1 VKSGRFVL
9 GASLGA
15 LALLHAGLAVAQ
27 TAAPNAP
34 ATDET
39 VAAQK
44 AAQKAAEK
52 EAAAKAAAEEA
63 DDPDSDLEGLDE
75 EKPPPPPGYVPGH
88 GERVGLGLSPHA
100 PGQQSVLPGAV
111 MPAFGAP
118 LEPREGGK
126 LDFHGYLQAG
136 GRVGFNSRKH
146 QADGQGA
153 TIWHGD
159 PIVPRGNVFENTN
172 NVPYSWAELRFS
184 YSLPGVTSTVSLGA
198 WQFSQTMKAAGSF
211 MPNAQLWVRDAF
223 LEYAPR
229 GLDPVKLTWKVGVYE
244 DRYGAMAEYSTG
256 QYGAPIIATIAG
268 VGETLSVGIPLGG
281 AFELELEHG
290 IKANID
296 RAPPDVPTGP
306 PNNWPKPW
314 EGQTFVN
321 HAHVGL
327 NTEKGLIKPALHYI
341 GAVARDDVGDDVPL
355 GNLRAGYAN
364 YTGGVPEGQPELDHA
379 DGSLQILGADARFGM
394 KRFGFLVVGVSQ
406 TSAEYVRTINGV
418 VQILNSG
425 GGRDLM
431 DRYFGRNNDQGKG
444 KLFLAGFEYN
454 LSLGE
459 LLRYPEEFY
468 GEGPD
473 LDLSL
478 FGQYA
483 HITADDPARDGEDK
497 YKFGVEATYTPLP
510 WLAAATRIDRAVP
523 YVSRPKVPL
532 YPNQNDNS
540 FSVLT
545 LKAIFRSDW
554 QARETLTL
562 QYSRFFYRD
571 NFHLVT
577 LNSGSQVS
585 NQTDQ
590 PDENLLALYGTL
602 WW

>member
-1 VKSGRFVL
+1 MSAFRFAL

-15 LALLHAGLAVAQ
+15 FALCVPCAAFAQ

-34 ATDET
+34 ATDE
-39 VAAQK
+39 VAAGERAAQK
-44 AAQKAAEK
+44 KARVQAE
-52 EAAAKAAAEEA
+52 ARAE
-63 DDPDSDLEGLDE
+63 DDPERDLEGLNE
-75 EKPPPPPGYVPGH
+75 EKPAPPPGYVPGH
-88 GERVGLGLSPHA
+88 GERVGIGLSPHA
-100 PGQQSVLPGAV
+100 PGQQSVLPGGL

-118 LEPREGGK
+118 LEPKAGGR
-126 LDFHGYLQAG
+126 LDFAGYVQAG
-136 GRVGFNSRKH
+136 GRAGFNSRQTPH
-146 QADGQGA
+146 AGQGK
-153 TIWHGD
+153 TVWHGD
-159 PIVPRGNVFENTN
+159 PVVPRGNVFENTN

-184 YSLPGVTSTVSLGA
+184 YSIPGVTSTVSLGA
-198 WQFSQTMKAAGSF
+198 WEFSETMKAAGSF
-211 MPNAQLWVRDAF
+211 MPNAQLWIRDAF
-223 LEYAPR
+223 LSYTPR
-229 GLDPVKLTWKVGVYE
+229 GLDPVKLNWKVGVYE

-256 QYGAPIIATIAG
+256 QYGAPIVATIAG
-268 VGETLSVGIPLGG
+268 VGETLSVGVPLGESL
-281 AFELELEHG
+281 ELELEHG
-290 IKANID
+290 IKTNMS
-296 RAPPDVPTGP
+296 RVPLDVPTGP

-321 HAHVGL
+321 HAHVAL
-327 NTEKGLIKPALHYI
+327 DIQKGFIKPALHYI
-341 GAVARDDVGDDVPL
+341 GAIARDDQGDEASL
-355 GNLRAGYAN
+355 GSFRAGN
-364 YTGGVPEGQPELDHA
+364 QSYTGGIPEAHPELDHA
-379 DGSLQILGADARFGM
+379 DGSLRVLGADVRFAM
-394 KRFGFLVVGVSQ
+394 KRFGYLVLGASQ
-406 TSAEYVRTINGV
+406 TTGEHVRTVNGV
-418 VQILNSG
+418 VQVLNSG

-431 DRYFGRNNDQGKG
+431 DRYFGRNNDQGNG
-444 KLFLAGFEYN
+444 KLLLAGFEYN

-473 LDLSL
+473 LKLSL

-497 YKFGVEATYTPLP
+497 YKFGVEGVYTPLP
-510 WLAAATRIDRAVP
+510 WLASALRIDRAIP
-523 YVSRPKVPL
+523 YVSRPEVPL

-540 FSVLT
+540 FSVVT
-545 LKAIFRSDW
+545 LKAVFRSDW

-577 LNSGSQVS
+577 LNSGGQVS